1 MKTFKQFQEAAFAIP
16 LAGGISKIPA
26 TIGALTTLVNMAK
39 KKNYGINLR
48 VNRKA
53 KKDDYYDGGE
63 AKEKKKIQ
71 DKITKKDER
80 DVDKA
85 NKKMLKDITQ
95 KSNNPELE
103 KNPVYQELNRPT
115 DTNQFV
121 AGKKID
127 AKTRRRMNAPE
138 NQFNSY
144 DPLKE
149 EAPTNNVGGGQIAGT
164 VEAGDDP
171 PVKKGRKNKKGKKKR
186 YIYGGTGSRRM
197 WMKKNNK

>member
-95 KSNNPELE
+95 KSKNPELE
-103 KNPVYQELNRPT
+103 KNPVYQQLNRPT
-115 DTNQFV
+115 DINQFV
-121 AGKKID
+121 GGKKID
-127 AKTRRRMNAPE
+127 AKTRKRMNAPE
-138 NQFNSY
+138 NQFE
-144 DPLKE
+144 D
-149 EAPTNNVGGGQIAGT
+149 AIPTNNVGGGQIAGT
-164 VEAGDDP
+164 VEAGDNP
-171 PVKKGRKNKKGKKKR
+171 PVKKKKR
-186 YIYGGTGSRRM
+186 YIDGGTGSRKM
-197 WMKKNNK
+197 WMNNK